1 MDLCQR
7 RHHPGRRWQHRRHLV
22 INEETDMPYVNI
34 KVTDEG
40 VSAEQKRLLIKG
52 VTELLER
59 VLNKAPSTTYVVID
73 EVSTDN
79 WGVGGETT
87 TQLRARQKLNAQKL
101 N

>member
-1 MDLCQR
+1 
-7 RHHPGRRWQHRRHLV
+7 
-22 INEETDMPYVNI
+22 MPYVNI

-40 VSAEQKRLLIKG
+40 VSAEQKRLLIQG

-59 VLNKAPSTTYVVID
+59 VLYKAPSTTYVVID

-87 TQLRARQKLNAQKL
+87 TQLRARQKLNTQKL

>member
-1 MDLCQR
+1 
-7 RHHPGRRWQHRRHLV
+7 
-22 INEETDMPYVNI
+22 MPYVNI

-87 TQLRARQKLNAQKL
+87 TQLRARQKLNTQKL